1 MRKTMIALLA
11 LTAAAPLAAQGG
23 GGMAGMNMD
32 PTNKIKGSGT
42 LPAGWEMRFDPTYA
56 RGGQPAPPAP
66 AATEI
71 DFVTM
76 GSGFHLKSGPA
87 AIYYRTADKATG
99 EYTITASFSQA
110 KTMSHE
116 AYGIFIGGQDLQ
128 AATEKYIYFEVRPSD
143 GGAYLQERL
152 GDARPVSAR
161 GQDPNYTSV
170 FGKWMVG
177 APGVV
182 KDGAD
187 GSAKNTLSVK
197 VTKDAV
203 QFMANGTL
211 VKELKKSELNGLST
225 DGQFGIRM
233 NHNLDIHI
241 AELSK
246 K

>member
-11 LTAAAPLAAQGG
+11 LTTAAPLAAQGG
-23 GGMAGMNMD
+23 GGMAGMDM
-32 PTNKIKGSGT
+32 TNKITGSGK
-42 LPAGWEMRFDPTYA
+42 LPAGWEMRFDPTMG

-66 AATEI
+66 AMTEI

-76 GSGFHLKSGPA
+76 GPGFHLKSGPA

-99 EYTITASFSQA
+99 EYTITATFSQA

-128 AATEKYIYFEVRPSD
+128 SATQKYIYFEVRPSD
-143 GGAYLQERL
+143 GGAFIQERN
-152 GDARPVSAR
+152 GDARPAQQR
-161 GQDPNYTSV
+161 GAGNGSV
-170 FGKWMVG
+170 IGLWQV
-177 APGVV
+177 
-182 KDGAD
+182 
-187 GSAKNTLSVK
+187 
-197 VTKDAV
+197 
-203 QFMANGTL
+203 GTL
-211 VKELKKSELNGLST
+211 VKELKKSELNGLGT